1 MYEENIELLS
11 KAKSG
16 DELAKEKL
24 IQRNLALVYNIAK
37 RFENRG
43 FELEDLIQ
51 IGTIGLLKAIDKFDL
66 SYNVKFSTYAV
77 PMIIGEI
84 KRQIRDNNTIKISRK
99 IKEIS
104 YKIQKTKE
112 FLEKQL
118 GREPTIR
125 EISEELGI
133 SIEEINM
140 SLEASKPIISLN
152 EVAYQD
158 DSNPIYVL
166 DKIET
171 NPEDMISI
179 LDNISLKEAIS
190 KLEGIERKVIFLRYF
205 KDKTQSQIAEILGI
219 SQVQVSRLE
228 KRILQKMR
236 NMMF

>member
-133 SIEEINM
+133 SIEEIHM

-236 NMMF
+236 SMMF